1 MDLTQLLTPEKR
13 KTQQSTHSK
22 RVPVN
27 RGVEFAPV
35 CTPVRCPRCRNENFA
50 CDAVNRSLPRGPSGA
65 TLRKGPTTA
74 VPRPGRFRHRAKA
87 AHDDLATKPVASDD
101 DLESCYDDVTAACVD
116 SRCALPL
123 DWCSSCSPVRPS
135 SLCTP

>member
-1 MDLTQLLTPEKR
+1 MDLRSEKLNAFQR
-13 KTQQSTHSK
+13 MTVHQAHS
-22 RVPVN
+22 
-27 RGVEFAPV
+27 A
-35 CTPVRCPRCRNENFA
+35 VRRARAAAGRC
-50 CDAVNRSLPRGPSGA
+50 
-65 TLRKGPTTA
+65 
-74 VPRPGRFRHRAKA
+74 RHRAMA

-101 DLESCYDDVTAACVD
+101 DLESCYDDVTAACVA

>member
-1 MDLTQLLTPEKR
+1 MDLRSEKLNAFQR
-13 KTQQSTHSK
+13 MT
-22 RVPVN
+22 VN
-27 RGVEFAPV
+27 Q
-35 CTPVRCPRCRNENFA
+35 
-50 CDAVNRSLPRGPSGA
+50 
-65 TLRKGPTTA
+65 TLRGAPRAA
-74 VPRPGRFRHRAKA
+74 VGRCRHRAMA

-101 DLESCYDDVTAACVD
+101 DLESCYDDVTAACVA

>member
-1 MDLTQLLTPEKR
+1 MDLRSEKLNAFQR
-13 KTQQSTHSK
+13 MT
-22 RVPVN
+22 VN
-27 RGVEFAPV
+27 KALSA
-35 CTPVRCPRCRNENFA
+35 VRAGRC
-50 CDAVNRSLPRGPSGA
+50 
-65 TLRKGPTTA
+65 
-74 VPRPGRFRHRAKA
+74 RHRAMA